1 MVPIDPRVQYFFEI
15 STRSRYIKPDEER
28 VPDIRIVRLLLSQG
42 AEFSFRPA
50 EFFGREEE
58 LTSLLR
64 VCLEGKSGVGA
75 SVLIYGPPNIGKSSL
90 LLKLKSELKSL
101 PESTAPPCPFP
112 FYYSFSNILSH
123 PLALS
128 QHFLQEYLW
137 QLLVFLGDSPPA
149 VFDLDA
155 LCESL
160 TARGHMECRGF
171 LSAHRRYSEKGD
183 GLSALA
189 NALSFPFA
197 TGGDL
202 LYPVFL
208 FDDFQYTIKLQ
219 NIPEG
224 AIFSILRP
232 YIKSG
237 HFPMIVSGSSPGH
250 VTSSLKR
257 EGLYGSFQL
266 LEVGGLL
273 PDASVKAWGP
283 LFERRNI
290 HMPEHLKERAAARL
304 GHVPIYQRMF
314 AEEVSFRN
322 SRIEDEVGFENLFA
336 LSITEGK
343 LNRYW
348 REFFENAIPDRGKR
362 GRAVKFLKRVLYDQ
376 FPIDTFEGAFSLMG
390 TTPEEGTEILSALEF
405 KGLLRSDFEHIRF
418 VDDPVLADFLFWA
431 FERGVLGKNTSQV
444 AAGIVQA
451 KISRGLP
458 ERARE
463 EHEGI
468 AETAK
473 EMMRRWDCREVPTL
487 LFDFGRFHEAF
498 KGKGLLEIVI
508 GLDEDK
514 RKVRLPK
521 ISSVSTGYR
530 TLRGGSRFDFDLVA
544 YGFRDGDFSEENLV
558 IWAVDVNTEK
568 MLGQA
573 AVEHF
578 ENRCRL
584 LSLEKSLKPGQLRK
598 WILFDG
604 SADASVVK
612 SAGRYGIHLTHRTQM
627 RLFLNLFGMEELEK
641 GPEEKRPPEAPAG
654 ERPLEF
660 ELVLPMKADAEL
672 VAARVAEEV
681 ASYAS
686 VDKDTV
692 DRIKMAIIEACINA
706 FEHGGSDRG
715 KVRLRYI
722 LSPERIEL
730 FVQDEGKGF
739 RPLQAGDES
748 RRNRG
753 WGLKLISELVDDVE
767 ITTGEDGTTVRMV
780 KDLRPGSDE
789 DPTTAGDEG

>member
-1 MVPIDPRVQYFFEI
+1 M
-15 STRSRYIKPDEER
+15 
-28 VPDIRIVRLLLSQG
+28 RLLWSQG
-42 AEFSFRPA
+42 AEASFRPG

-58 LTSLLR
+58 LRSLLR
-64 VCLEGKSGVGA
+64 VCLEGKSGIGA
-75 SVLIYGPPNIGKSSL
+75 SVLIYGPPNVGKSSL

-101 PESTAPPCPFP
+101 PQSTAPPCPFP

-137 QLLVFLGDSPPA
+137 QLLVFLGESPPA
-149 VFDLDA
+149 AFDLDA
-155 LCESL
+155 LCDTL
-160 TARGHMECRGF
+160 AARGHVECRDY

-189 NALSFPFA
+189 NAFSFPFA
-197 TGGDL
+197 TGGEL

-266 LEVGGLL
+266 LEVGGLS
-273 PDASVKAWGP
+273 PDASVAAWGP
-283 LFERRNI
+283 LFERREI
-290 HMPEHLKERAAARL
+290 RIPEHLGVRAAVRL
-304 GHVPIYQRMF
+304 GHIPIYQRML
-314 AEEVSFRN
+314 AEEISFRN
-322 SRIEDEVGFENLFA
+322 VRIEDEVGFENLFA
-336 LSITEGK
+336 LSVTEGK

-348 REFFENAIPDRGKR
+348 REFFENAIPDRVA
-362 GRAVKFLKRVLYDQ
+362 RARAIKFLKRIICDR

-390 TTPEEGTEILSALEF
+390 TSPEEGSEILSALEF
-405 KGLLRSDFEHIRF
+405 KGLLKSDFEHIEF
-418 VDDPVLADFLFWA
+418 VRDPVLADFLFWA

-444 AAGIVQA
+444 AASIVQA
-451 KISRGLP
+451 KISHDLQ
-458 ERARE
+458 
-463 EHEGI
+463 EGSGGEQEAS
-468 AETAK
+468 AEMAK
-473 EMMRRWDCREVPTL
+473 EMMRRWDCRDVPAL
-487 LFDFGRFHEAF
+487 LFDFGKFHE
-498 KGKGLLEIVI
+498 KYGDKGLLEVVI
-508 GLDEDK
+508 GLEGDP

-521 ISSVSTGYR
+521 ISSVSKGHR

-544 YGFRDGDFSEENLV
+544 YGFHDGDFSEENLV

-568 MLGQA
+568 KLVQV

-584 LSLEKSLKPGQLRK
+584 LSLDKGLKPGQLRK
-598 WILFDG
+598 WILFEG
-604 SADASVVK
+604 AADAAVVGL
-612 SAGRYGIHLTHRTQM
+612 ADRYGIHLTHRTQM
-627 RLFLNLFGMEELEK
+627 RLFLNLFGMQELEK
-641 GPEEKRPPEAPAG
+641 GGGERRPPEARAG
-654 ERPLEF
+654 EQPLEF
-660 ELVLPMKADAEL
+660 ELVLPMKADTEV

-681 ASYAS
+681 AAYAS
-686 VDKDTV
+686 LDKDTV

-706 FEHGGSDRG
+706 FEHSGVETG
-715 KVRLRYI
+715 KVRLRYV

-739 RPLQAGDES
+739 RTSAEGDES
-748 RRNRG
+748 KQNRG
-753 WGLKLISELVDDVE
+753 WGLKLISELVDEVHIE
-767 ITTGEDGTTVRMV
+767 TGDRGTTVRMV
-780 KDLRPGSDE
+780 KNLHPANDVGS
-789 DPTTAGDEG
+789 TTTNGEG

>member
-1 MVPIDPRVQYFFEI
+1 M
-15 STRSRYIKPDEER
+15 
-28 VPDIRIVRLLLSQG
+28 RLLWSQG
-42 AEFSFRPA
+42 AEASFRPG

-58 LTSLLR
+58 LSSLLR
-64 VCLEGKSGVGA
+64 VCLEGKSGIGA
-75 SVLIYGPPNIGKSSL
+75 SVLIYGPPNVGKSSL

-101 PESTAPPCPFP
+101 PQSTAPPCPFP

-137 QLLVFLGDSPPA
+137 QLLVFLGESPPA
-149 VFDLDA
+149 AFDLDA
-155 LCESL
+155 LCDTL
-160 TARGHMECRGF
+160 AARGHMECREY

-189 NALSFPFA
+189 NAFSFPFA
-197 TGGDL
+197 TGGEL

-219 NIPEG
+219 NISEG

-266 LEVGGLL
+266 LEVGGLS

-283 LFERRNI
+283 LFERRKI
-290 HMPEHLKERAAARL
+290 RMPESLSVRAAVRL
-304 GHVPIYQRMF
+304 GHIPIYQRML
-314 AEEVSFRN
+314 AEEISFRN
-322 SRIEDEVGFENLFA
+322 IRIEDEVEFENLFA
-336 LSITEGK
+336 LSVTEGK

-348 REFFENAIPDRGKR
+348 REFFENAIPDRVNR
-362 GRAVKFLKRVLYDQ
+362 ARAVKFLKRVIYDR

-390 TTPEEGTEILSALEF
+390 TSPEEGSEILSALEF
-405 KGLLRSDFEHIRF
+405 KGLLKSDFEHIEF
-418 VDDPVLADFLFWA
+418 VRDPVLADFLFWA

-444 AAGIVQA
+444 AASIVQA
-451 KISRGLP
+451 KIAHGVQEESRG
-458 ERARE
+458 EQEASAE
-463 EHEGI
+463 I
-468 AETAK
+468 AK
-473 EMMRRWDCREVPTL
+473 GMMRRWDCRDVPAL
-487 LFDFGRFHEAF
+487 LFDFGKFHE
-498 KGKGLLEIVI
+498 KYGDKGLLEVLI
-508 GLDEDK
+508 GLERDP

-521 ISSVSTGYR
+521 ISSVSKGYR

-544 YGFRDGDFSEENLV
+544 YGFHDGDFSEENLV
-558 IWAVDVNTEK
+558 IWAVDVNTETK
-568 MLGQA
+568 LAQS

-584 LSLEKSLKPGQLRK
+584 LSLDKGLKPGQLRK
-598 WILFDG
+598 WILFEG
-604 SADASVVK
+604 AADAAVVGL
-612 SAGRYGIHLTHRTQM
+612 ADRYGIHLTHRTQM
-627 RLFLNLFGMEELEK
+627 RLFLNLFGMQELEK
-641 GPEEKRPPEAPAG
+641 GPEERRPPEARAG
-654 ERPLEF
+654 EKPLEF
-660 ELVLPMKADAEL
+660 ELVLPMKADTEV

-681 ASYAS
+681 AAYAS
-686 VDKDTV
+686 LDKDTV

-706 FEHGGSDRG
+706 FEHSEAETG
-715 KVRLRYI
+715 KVRLRYV

-739 RPLQAGDES
+739 RAPAEGDES
-748 RRNRG
+748 KRNRG
-753 WGLKLISELVDDVE
+753 WGLKLISELVDEVHIE
-767 ITTGEDGTTVRMV
+767 TGEHGTTVRMV
-780 KDLRPGSDE
+780 KNLRPASDE
-789 DPTTAGDEG
+789 GSTTTNGEG